1 MTWDLITSTEEQEE
15 EDEQIITN
23 DSEMFVIN

>member
-1 MTWDLITSTEEQEE
+1 MTWDLITSTEEQE